1 MSSATE
7 DVNSS
12 PLTCIASTAIG
23 RGPSVER
30 IAGDRKPGRGEHITK
45 AQFTP
50 DGTTIIAQ
58 HDDHHLKTFV
68 LPTNLLEEEHQ
79 PHRLTAYATH
89 KSATEIQ
96 DFAIFPGFDL
106 SDVSTTYAL
115 CGDNDQPISLRNVCD
130 WTHSEA
136 KYPLVNDRNEAH
148 YSPRTLHF
156 VNSGSHFLVGT
167 HNNLA
172 VFDITRYNAG
182 PVSLL
187 QLKPRKGTYNGM
199 PLTRKAYVSALATS
213 VDGLLALGTTERE
226 IALHDHS
233 GMGERTAAF
242 NTDPYRG
249 TGVSVLKWSPCGKYL
264 LVAERRSDEIHVFD
278 IRDTRSHVSTLIGRA
293 GNTNQRLGLDILHT
307 RGDGYELW
315 AGGMDGVV
323 RIWHNPGS
331 KEGECPP
338 SEELEVHEAPVTST
352 IWHPFTSILA
362 TSAGSR
368 SNTYEDEQNP
378 PGEIDNSLRV
388 HTVGSSN
395 EALVSYFLSS
405 RMDSCL
411 PLRPPHEM
419 GPALAFRPPPLRRVG
434 LASRPPPNVGAGL
447 IFRPR

>member
-30 IAGDRKPGRGEHITK
+30 IAGDRKPGRGELITK

-50 DGTTIIAQ
+50 DGTAIIAQ
-58 HDDHHLKTFV
+58 HNDHHLKTFV
-68 LPTNLLEEEHQ
+68 LPTDLLEEEQQ
-79 PHRLTAYATH
+79 PHQLTAYATH

-106 SDVSTTYAL
+106 SDISTTYAL

-130 WTHSEA
+130 WTYSQA
-136 KYPLVNDRNEAH
+136 KYPLVNDRTEAH

-156 VNSGSHFLVGT
+156 INSGSHFLVGT
-167 HNNLA
+167 HNSLA
-172 VFDITRYNAG
+172 VFDVTRYNAG

-213 VDGLLALGTTERE
+213 VDGVLALGTTERE
-226 IALHDHS
+226 IALYDHS
-233 GMGERTAAF
+233 GMGERTATF
-242 NTDPYRG
+242 NMDPYRG
-249 TGVSVLKWSPCGKYL
+249 TGVSFLKWSPCGKYL

-278 IRDTRSHVSTLIGRA
+278 IRGTRRQLSTLVGRA
-293 GNTNQRLGLDILHT
+293 GNTNQRLGLDIVHT
-307 RGDGYELW
+307 RGESYELW

-323 RIWHNPGS
+323 RMWHNPGS

-338 SEELEVHEAPVTST
+338 SEDLKAHQAPVTST

-368 SNTYEDEQNP
+368 YNTYDDEQDP
-378 PGEIDNSLRV
+378 PGGTDNSLRV
-388 HTVGSSN
+388 HTCFIEGMTQ
-395 EALVSYFLSS
+395 LFTPDHHIGTL
-405 RMDSCL
+405 D
-411 PLRPPHEM
+411 
-419 GPALAFRPPPLRRVG
+419 
-434 LASRPPPNVGAGL
+434 
-447 IFRPR
+447 